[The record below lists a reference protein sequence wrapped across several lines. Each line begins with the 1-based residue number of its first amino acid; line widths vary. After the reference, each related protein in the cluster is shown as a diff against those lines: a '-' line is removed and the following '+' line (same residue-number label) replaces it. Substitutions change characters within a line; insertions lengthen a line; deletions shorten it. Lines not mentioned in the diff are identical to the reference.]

1 MTTKVFIT
9 DHILVLFLHVLVN
22 LYYLQLSIAF
32 QIISFHVISFAT
44 ASKFDNHGYLNFSRR
59 DISFVLCTLFLSNVE
74 HFGIKRCKICL

>member
-32 QIISFHVISFAT
+32 QIISFHVHI
-44 ASKFDNHGYLNFSRR
+44 
-59 DISFVLCTLFLSNVE
+59 LCHSQQV
-74 HFGIKRCKICL
+74 